1 MTKPVTPSIAGGPSL
16 VIALPM
22 FDDWAA
28 LLRLLPLI
36 SDALQRDGLRATLL
50 IIDDASSQR
59 PPVAFGTDAFAAI
72 DSISVLRLRRN
83 LGHQRAIAIGLAHI
97 EKHVPCEAVVLMDA
111 DGEDDPA
118 DIPRLLERYTRERGE
133 AVVFAERR
141 RRVESW
147 LFRSFYVGYRA
158 LHRILTG
165 QSVRVGN
172 FSVLPRAR
180 LRALVVVSEL
190 WNHYSAAVFRSRQP
204 FVTVPTA
211 RRVRLAGRSHMNV
224 VSLVVHGMS
233 AISVYGDVVFV
244 RLVVFASVLALLA
257 TTGLAAVGAVRLWTE
272 IAIPGWAAVASG
284 LLVLILLQALMFI
297 ASLTFLGLSSRQ
309 QAPFVPMR
317 DFELYIESVRT
328 LVPGPQR
335 SVFS

>member
-1 MTKPVTPSIAGGPSL
+1 MALTPGLDDPTV

-28 LLRLLPLI
+28 LTQLLPLI
-36 SDALQRDGLRATLL
+36 DAALQGNGLRAPVLV
-50 IIDDASSQR
+50 IDDASSQ
-59 PPVAFGTDAFAAI
+59 PAPAGFGTAAYDAI
-72 DSISVLRLRRN
+72 EGITILRLRRN

-97 EKHVPCEAVVLMDA
+97 ERHVACDAVVLMDA

-118 DIPRLLERYTRERGE
+118 DIPRLIDRYRREYGS

-141 RRVESW
+141 RRVES
-147 LFRSFYVGYRA
+147 LPFRIFYHAYRA
-158 LHRILTG
+158 LHRVLTG

-172 FSVLPRAR
+172 FSIIPRAR

-204 FVTVPTA
+204 CVMVSTA
-211 RRVRLAGRSHMNV
+211 RSRRLAGRSHMNV
-224 VSLVVHGMS
+224 VSLVIHGMS

-244 RLVVFASVLALLA
+244 RLVVFASTLAVLAIA
-257 TTGLAAVGAVRLWTE
+257 GLVIVGAFLIWTE
-272 IAIPGWAAVASG
+272 VVIPTWAATVSG
-284 LLVLILLQALMFI
+284 LLVLILFQAIMFI
-297 ASLTFLGLSSRQ
+297 ASVTFLGLSSRQ

-317 DFELYIESVRT
+317 DFELYVESAWPIAHFTRRT
-328 LVPGPQR
+328 VL
-335 SVFS
+335 S

>member
-1 MTKPVTPSIAGGPSL
+1 MALTPGVGDPTV

-28 LLRLLPLI
+28 LARLLPLI
-36 SDALQRDGLRATLL
+36 DAALQGNGLRAPVLV
-50 IIDDASSQR
+50 IDDASSQ
-59 PPVAFGTDAFAAI
+59 PPPAGFGTAAYDAI
-72 DSISVLRLRRN
+72 EGITILRLRRN

-97 EKHVPCEAVVLMDA
+97 ERHVACDAVVLMDA

-118 DIPRLLERYTRERGE
+118 DIPRLIDRYRREHGS

-141 RRVESW
+141 RRVES
-147 LFRSFYVGYRA
+147 LPFRIFYHAYRA
-158 LHRILTG
+158 LHRVLTG

-172 FSVLPRAR
+172 FSVIPRAR
-180 LRALVVVSEL
+180 LSALVVVSEL

-204 FVTVPTA
+204 SVMVSTA
-211 RRVRLAGRSHMNV
+211 RSRRLAGRSHMNV
-224 VSLVVHGMS
+224 VSLVIHGMS

-244 RLVVFASVLALLA
+244 RLVVFAS
-257 TTGLAAVGAVRLWTE
+257 TLAALAIAGLVIVGAFLIWTE
-272 IAIPGWAAVASG
+272 VVIPTWAAIVSG
-284 LLVLILLQALMFI
+284 LLVLILLQAIMFI

-317 DFELYIESVRT
+317 DFELYVESAWPIARFTRGTV
-328 LVPGPQR
+328 L
-335 SVFS
+335 S